1 MRRLWKMR
9 KVLFPQAVA
18 FLFIA
23 AAILCSPATGFSKE
37 TGKAVSKQGAAGA
50 IITTTEERELPDGSI
65 SVETSSQVMKRDDAA
80 GVPKDVVIE
89 TAGTVYGLDPSV
101 RAALSHMGLK
111 EEHLDLWSSEHPRTT
126 LKNLRTMSKA
136 MQSKVANI
144 ATFIRKVNR
153 QIAPKTAW
161 REACALVYYS
171 KKYKVPT
178 DLVVSVAK
186 AESRFNPSAQSR
198 GGALGV
204 MQVLWK
210 VHNGMLSKKGI
221 ATKRDHMFDP
231 ERGVEAGVMIMSRYI
246 AAYGTVQKAL
256 NRYYGGIAT
265 VYLRQV
271 NKNLAMFQSH
281 SSATGF

>member
-1 MRRLWKMR
+1 MRRLWRMR
-9 KVLFPQAVA
+9 KILIPQAVA

-23 AAILCSPATGFSKE
+23 AAILCSPTVGLSRE
-37 TGKAVSKQGAAGA
+37 TEKAVSKGAGGA
-50 IITTTEERELPDGSI
+50 IITTTEEQLPDGGI
-65 SVETSSQVMKRDDAA
+65 SVETSTQTLKNEDAA
-80 GVPKDVVIE
+80 GVPRDVVIE

-101 RAALSHMGLK
+101 KAALSHMGLK

-126 LKNLRTMSKA
+126 LKNLRTMSKT

>member
-9 KVLFPQAVA
+9 KVFLPQAVA

-23 AAILCSPATGFSKE
+23 AAILCSPTVGMSRE
-37 TGKAVSKQGAAGA
+37 TEKAVTKSGAEGVM
-50 IITTTEERELPDGSI
+50 ITTTEENQTVSRAA
-65 SVETSSQVMKRDDAA
+65 SSEAGKQAQADDAA
-80 GVPKDVVIE
+80 GVPKNVVIE

-101 RAALSHMGLK
+101 KAALAHMGLK
-111 EEHLDLWSSEHPRTT
+111 EEHIDLWSGEHPRTT
-126 LKNLRTMSKA
+126 LKNLRSMSKA
-136 MQSKVANI
+136 MQSKVANV
-144 ATFIRKVNR
+144 ATFIRKVNK
-153 QIAPKTAW
+153 QVSPKTAW

-178 DLVVSVAK
+178 DLVVGVAK

>member
-1 MRRLWKMR
+1 MRRLWRMR
-9 KVLFPQAVA
+9 KILIPQAVA

-23 AAILCSPATGFSKE
+23 AAILCSPTVGLSRE
-37 TGKAVSKQGAAGA
+37 TEKAVSKGAGGA
-50 IITTTEERELPDGSI
+50 IITTTEEQLPDGGI
-65 SVETSSQVMKRDDAA
+65 SVETSTQTLKNEDAA
-80 GVPKDVVIE
+80 GVPRDVVIE

-101 RAALSHMGLK
+101 KAALSHMGLK

>member
-1 MRRLWKMR
+1 MRRLWRMR
-9 KVLFPQAVA
+9 KILIPQAVA

-23 AAILCSPATGFSKE
+23 AAILCSPTVGLSRE
-37 TGKAVSKQGAAGA
+37 TEKAVSKGAGSA
-50 IITTTEERELPDGSI
+50 IITATEEQLPDGGI
-65 SVETSSQVMKRDDAA
+65 SVETSTQTLKNEDAA
-80 GVPKDVVIE
+80 GVPRDVVIE

-101 RAALSHMGLK
+101 KAALSHMGLK

>member
-1 MRRLWKMR
+1 MRRLWRMR
-9 KVLFPQAVA
+9 KILIPQAVA

-23 AAILCSPATGFSKE
+23 AAILCSPTVGLSRE
-37 TGKAVSKQGAAGA
+37 TEKAVSKGAGGA
-50 IITTTEERELPDGSI
+50 IITTTEEQLPDGGI
-65 SVETSSQVMKRDDAA
+65 SVETSTQTLKNEDAA
-80 GVPKDVVIE
+80 GVPRDVVIE

-101 RAALSHMGLK
+101 KAALSHMGLK

-171 KKYKVPT
+171 NKYKVPT
-178 DLVVSVAK
+178 DLVVGVAK